1 MAKPKQNALDKIE
14 AGIDR
19 LDNYVAS
26 LTGFTTLP
34 DSIHVSALREGLPEV
49 AAELRAAL
57 QEAGRS

>member
-1 MAKPKQNALDKIE
+1 MSEPKQEALDKIE
-14 AGIDR
+14 AAIDR

-26 LTGFTTLP
+26 LTAFTTLP

-57 QEAGRS
+57 QEAGR